1 VSRTELP
8 PPLPPETR
16 TVGQLVAESV
26 RLYGARF
33 WASVAL
39 GFGPAAVALMLSE
52 LPGVLKW
59 TVIPVVGAAVWTLAY
74 IGACRVGLAIGVER
88 RNVATAFAVGLVAF
102 LPLILQRVLVLPGF
116 DVVTLAF
123 FAFVGLG
130 VPAALVEGLGFR
142 DSLRRGTQLARADFV
157 HAFGSLATL
166 VITTFLTG
174 LVLFFLLR
182 GVGDQ
187 ALHVAAFLAL
197 LVLAPLFL
205 LGAALL
211 YVDQA
216 ARVVDSAPRPRRSDA
231 DLHPALEPDGAGRP
245 DAEVEPR
252 PASRG
257 ESRRRGVGRQG
268 PPPVGDPR

>member
-1 VSRTELP
+1 MSRTELP

-33 WASVAL
+33 WASLAL
-39 GFGPAAVALMLSE
+39 GFGPAAVALMIAE
-52 LPGVLKW
+52 LPDVLEW
-59 TVIPVVGAAVWTLAY
+59 TVIPLIGSAIWALAY

-88 RNVATAFAVGLVAF
+88 RRVGVAFVLGVVAF

-116 DVVTLAF
+116 DIVTLAY
-123 FAFVGLG
+123 FALVGLA
-130 VPAALVEGLGFR
+130 VPVALVEGLGFR
-142 DSLRRGTQLARADFV
+142 DSLRRGVQLARADFV

-187 ALHVAAFLAL
+187 ALRVAAFLAL

-216 ARVVDSAPRPRRSDA
+216 ARVVDSGPRPRRSDA
-231 DLHPALEPDGAGRP
+231 DLHPALEPDGAGRSDP
-245 DAEVEPR
+245 EVESR
-252 PASRG
+252 PPARG
-257 ESRRRGVGRQG
+257 ESRRGGVGRKG
-268 PPPVGDPR
+268 RPSVGDPR

>member
-33 WASVAL
+33 WASLAL
-39 GFGPAAVALMLSE
+39 GFGPAAVALMLAE
-52 LPGVLKW
+52 LPRPLAW
-59 TVIPVVGAAVWTLAY
+59 TLIPTVGTAIWSLAY
-74 IGACRVGLAIGVER
+74 IGACRVGLGVDRE
-88 RNVATAFAVGLVAF
+88 NVGPAFVAGVVAF
-102 LPLILQRVLVLPGF
+102 LPLLLQRLLVVPGF
-116 DVVTLAF
+116 DIVTLAY
-123 FAFVGLG
+123 FAFVGLA
-130 VPAALVEGLGFR
+130 VPAALVEGRGLR
-142 DSLRRGTQLARADFV
+142 AALRRGTELARADYV
-157 HAFGSLATL
+157 HALGSLATL

-174 LVLFFLLR
+174 LVLFFMLR

-187 ALHVAAFLAL
+187 AIRVAAFLAL

-216 ARVVDSAPRPRRSDA
+216 ARVVDSGSQLRRNRDA
-231 DLHPALEPDGAGRP
+231 DVHPALEPDGAGRP

-252 PASRG
+252 SPAG
-257 ESRRRGVGRQG
+257 GQQRRGGAGREG
-268 PPPVGDPR
+268 RPPVGDAG

>member
-1 VSRTELP
+1 M
-8 PPLPPETR
+8 
-16 TVGQLVAESV
+16 AESV

-33 WASVAL
+33 WASLAL
-39 GFGPAAVALMLSE
+39 GFGPAAVALMLAE
-52 LPGVLKW
+52 LPRSLAW
-59 TVIPVVGAAVWTLAY
+59 ALLPTVGTTIWTLAY
-74 IGACRVGLAIGVER
+74 IGACRVGLGIDRKNVGV
-88 RNVATAFAVGLVAF
+88 AFAAGVVAF
-102 LPLILQRVLVLPGF
+102 LPLLLQRLLVLPGF
-116 DVVTLAF
+116 DIVTLAY
-123 FAFVGLG
+123 FAFVGLA
-130 VPAALVEGLGFR
+130 VPAALVEGRGLR

-157 HAFGSLATL
+157 HALGSLATL

-187 ALHVAAFLAL
+187 AIRVAAFIAL

-216 ARVVDSAPRPRRSDA
+216 ARVVDSGPRTRRSPDA
-231 DLHPALEPDGAGRP
+231 DIHPSFEPDAAGRS

-252 PASRG
+252 PAAG
-257 ESRRRGVGRQG
+257 GQ
-268 PPPVGDPR
+268 P